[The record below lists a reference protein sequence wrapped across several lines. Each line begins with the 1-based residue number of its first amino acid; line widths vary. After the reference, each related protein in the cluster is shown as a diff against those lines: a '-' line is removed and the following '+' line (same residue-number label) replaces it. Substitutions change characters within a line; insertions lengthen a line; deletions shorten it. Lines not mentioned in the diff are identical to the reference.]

1 MWRSDFA
8 AKLMSNT
15 AAQALN
21 FGSRWLLNLAVAR
34 HLSEHEFGVFSL
46 VYMVANL
53 LFPTLAF
60 GSNFFLIHETAKKRD
75 IRQLLS
81 SFALTAAVSLL
92 VLTGVLVYHWFAA
105 EPLPILLYLLA
116 ALVGLLWAL
125 AQQCY
130 SYLKGAQQFHA
141 EMYGQFLSAVL
152 MLVVAVL
159 VVIGVFATTQEVML
173 AIAVASLVPVIHG
186 LKWLWPEM
194 QQARDVQQ
202 QPLLSL
208 AMMRQRLSY
217 AWHDVFAIYLS
228 NIPFVFLSM
237 FSTLIALGM
246 FRKSF
251 VLFMPVTLLPVVF
264 SHVLLARLSSI
275 ADAKARLNQFKRLFI
290 FTFPLLSLPYLAL
303 ALLNPWLYPLL
314 LNEPLQPL
322 VAEICYWVVGTLWLT
337 LLKSYVEVWLTSLG
351 FNHWRAIVVSGVAIA
366 SSLVYIIIN
375 HELTAQVAAWIF
387 FAGNLVAVSIIA
399 LCGIPAYRRYA
410 ISVRR

>member
-1 MWRSDFA
+1 
-8 AKLMSNT
+8 
-15 AAQALN
+15 
-21 FGSRWLLNLAVAR
+21 
-34 HLSEHEFGVFSL
+34 
-46 VYMVANL
+46 
-53 LFPTLAF
+53 
-60 GSNFFLIHETAKKRD
+60 
-75 IRQLLS
+75 
-81 SFALTAAVSLL
+81 
-92 VLTGVLVYHWFAA
+92 
-105 EPLPILLYLLA
+105 
-116 ALVGLLWAL
+116 
-125 AQQCY
+125 
-130 SYLKGAQQFHA
+130 
-141 EMYGQFLSAVL
+141 
-152 MLVVAVL
+152 
-159 VVIGVFATTQEVML
+159 
-173 AIAVASLVPVIHG
+173 
-186 LKWLWPEM
+186 
-194 QQARDVQQ
+194 
-202 QPLLSL
+202 
-208 AMMRQRLSY
+208 MRQRLSY